1 MYVCA
6 CMHAYE
12 CIYDCICMHAGICN
26 VCLCMYAC
34 RGACKISGTICAIF
48 QKQKYRHLDVISEI
62 LFIVPEHCDW
72 KNAPFSPCDEDTSG
86 TCYLS
91 TQ

>member
-34 RGACKISGTICAIF
+34 GGACVYLYLYNIRYVKLKTVF
-48 QKQKYRHLDVISEI
+48 LKYVNNF
-62 LFIVPEHCDW
+62 LF
-72 KNAPFSPCDEDTSG
+72 
-86 TCYLS
+86 YYY
-91 TQ
+91 

>member
-6 CMHAYE
+6 CMHVCE

-34 RGACKISGTICAIF
+34 RGACEYLYLYNIRYVKLKTVF
-48 QKQKYRHLDVISEI
+48 LKYVNNF
-62 LFIVPEHCDW
+62 LF
-72 KNAPFSPCDEDTSG
+72 
-86 TCYLS
+86 YYY
-91 TQ
+91 